1 RTFVPTCRPN
11 KGPGSVE
18 GLGRMHRRARAGLLK
33 TAARCAT
40 AAVLVAA
47 AQATSAAATSTP
59 PPTPVGVEGS
69 PSPFPTVLQ
78 TPRPAPHPPAIRAR
92 LAVLEDMSTGQ
103 VLDGKRAA
111 DRRPIASLT
120 KIMTAMIV

>member
-1 RTFVPTCRPN
+1 MR
-11 KGPGSVE
+11 
-18 GLGRMHRRARAGLLK
+18 RRARVGLLK

-47 AQATSAAATSTP
+47 ALATSAAATSTP
-59 PPTPVGVEGS
+59 PPTPVGLKGS

-78 TPRPAPHPPAIRAR
+78 TPRPAPRPPAIRAR

-103 VLDGKRAA
+103 VLYGKHAA
-111 DRRPIASLT
+111 DRHAIARLP
-120 KIMTAMIV
+120 KIMTAVLGLGPPHPHA